1 MVYSFDVILLSSENE
16 GATGTYSN
24 MDELYNIIMSK
35 RSQRQEFLLYDSVY
49 IEFKNTQRSVKKEES
64 SFPWCVCVYLT
75 GEQCSN
81 WKGEQERFLGYR

>member
-64 SFPWCVCVYLT
+64 VCVFD
-75 GEQCSN
+75 G
-81 WKGEQERFLGYR
+81 RAM